1 MALATSGVSPYRN
14 GPTSRRSLL
23 LGVAAPSSIA
33 LPAHGN
39 PALLAY
45 DLTTSAVHT
54 AIFDGP
60 MELLLF
66 LVRREGVDIRDVSIA
81 PITDAF
87 LAQLDA
93 MAALDL
99 DLAGEFLVMA
109 STLCFLKSREL
120 LPQAPALVDQ
130 PDEAAEIREALHR
143 RLQEYAR
150 YREASEALAER
161 DWLGRDVWAP
171 LPEPVT
177 GGERPVEPGIDALGM
192 ATLYFE
198 MLARRAKAPHVH
210 EVTRETRSIR
220 DVADAVIA
228 RLEAEP
234 MELADLLFEM
244 AMIGD
249 KIMAILAVLELA
261 RLRIVSLDQDNHLS
275 TIRLALRPEA
285 DRVGALLALA
295 AGGE

>member
-1 MALATSGVSPYRN
+1 M
-14 GPTSRRSLL
+14 
-23 LGVAAPSSIA
+23 
-33 LPAHGN
+33 
-39 PALLAY
+39 LAY
-45 DLTTSAVHT
+45 DFQTSAVHT

-60 MELLLF
+60 LELLLF

-93 MAALDL
+93 MVALDL

-120 LPQAPALVDQ
+120 LPRPPALVDA
-130 PDEAAEIREALHR
+130 PDEAAEIREELHR

-161 DWLGRDVWAP
+161 DWLGRDVWTP
-171 LPEPVT
+171 QPEPVE
-177 GGERPVEPGIDALGM
+177 GGERPVAPGVDALGL
-192 ATLYFE
+192 ASLYFE
-198 MLARRAKAPHVH
+198 MLARRAAAAPVH
-210 EVTRETRSIR
+210 EVKREPRSIR

-234 MELADLLFEM
+234 MELADLLFDLPSV
-244 AMIGD
+244 AD
-249 KIMAILAVLELA
+249 RIMALLAVLELA
-261 RLRIVSLDQDNHLS
+261 RLRIVALEQDNHLS
-275 TIRLALRPEA
+275 TIRLSLRPEA
-285 DRVGALLALA
+285 DRVSALTALA
-295 AGGE
+295 AVGA